1 MRIKGRVVLIWV
13 ILAAAIAAPWIGE
26 ERIPPTSPLISSPA
40 SAPPAANAEP
50 ESPAPNVKP
59 VIPALSSLNET
70 IARPL
75 FSATRRPPA
84 PETAPK
90 PAPAKTRPARLVGY
104 RLTGIVRSSSHR
116 LILLTEEKSG
126 RVVEL
131 REGEQV
137 DGWRLTSIGTDNIR
151 LSRDGI
157 EFNLLEAAAPPPVT
171 RGRDTRWLPSGGDK
185 Q

>member
-1 MRIKGRVVLIWV
+1 MRIKGR
-13 ILAAAIAAPWIGE
+13 ILLVWTLLAVAIAAPWIGNE
-26 ERIPPTSPLISSPA
+26 GEGPLTRPASPSPNTALNSVPVAAPEIPPLA
-40 SAPPAANAEP
+40 
-50 ESPAPNVKP
+50 
-59 VIPALSSLNET
+59 ALSET
-70 IARPL
+70 TARPL
-75 FSATRRPPA
+75 FASSRRPPV
-84 PETAPK
+84 PETAAK
-90 PAPAKTRPARLVGY
+90 SAPAKTRPARLVGY

-151 LSRDGI
+151 LARDGI
-157 EFNLLEAAAPPPVT
+157 EFNLLEAGAPAAVP

-185 Q
+185 R

>member
-1 MRIKGRVVLIWV
+1 MRIKGSVILIWAF
-13 ILAAAIAAPWIGE
+13 LAAMIALPWIGE
-26 ERIPPTSPLISSPA
+26 ESIPPTSPSPA
-40 SAPPAANAEP
+40 TGVPPA
-50 ESPAPNVKP
+50 SPISRTSTAST
-59 VIPALSSLNET
+59 ITALATLSET
-70 IARPL
+70 TARPL
-75 FSATRRPPA
+75 FTATRRPPT
-84 PETAPK
+84 PEVAPK
-90 PAPAKTRPARLVGY
+90 PKPVEARPARLVGY

-137 DGWRLTSIGTDNIR
+137 DGWRLTLIGTDNIQ

-157 EFNLLEAAAPPPVT
+157 EFNLLEADAPAPVK
-171 RGRDTRWLPSGGDK
+171 RGRDTQWLPSGGGK